1 MYDPSDSFVPFFWE
15 CIASCH
21 ILLQNWKPQT
31 GTTRCQN
38 LQNASFEIPLPPKT
52 EYRENMF
59 LFATQVTQHP
69 ITAPGSQSKHHLYLH
84 SFGQPDMSPDLK
96 SISLKRY
103 DFSSAIPAKDKQQMS
118 HAHACLSIHPQKYGT
133 PVFLR
138 GFYEEQVKRR
148 QTQWEMCWR
157 KWSREPW
164 IICVEGWESAM
175 SYSIRVWPAHRESNL
190 RVEAVRHIDDMSY
203 KKGLRLC
210 FTRTALCSCPDVHLE
225 IWSSL
230 RRFWDIC
237 IRKSLLR

>member
-21 ILLQNWKPQT
+21 ILLQSWKPQT

-59 LFATQVTQHP
+59 LFATQVTQHS

-103 DFSSAIPAKDKQQMS
+103 DFSSDRFQLKTNNRWVMRTLVSPSTHRNTAPLYFSEDSMKSRWKGGRHSEKCVGGNGAES
-118 HAHACLSIHPQKYGT
+118 H
-133 PVFLR
+133 
-138 GFYEEQVKRR
+138 E
-148 QTQWEMCWR
+148 
-157 KWSREPW
+157 
-164 IICVEGWESAM
+164 
-175 SYSIRVWPAHRESNL
+175 
-190 RVEAVRHIDDMSY
+190 
-203 KKGLRLC
+203 
-210 FTRTALCSCPDVHLE
+210 
-225 IWSSL
+225 
-230 RRFWDIC
+230 
-237 IRKSLLR
+237 